1 MKKIRIQ
8 VVRVL
13 CLLCGGLMAGAFA
26 TLTAHAAPKLTVEE
40 ETKIVRVR
48 PVLEGEDLES
58 ISESVYGTE
67 DYADYIYALNM
78 DLIGNNRDNLEVGM
92 ILELP
97 EPSDGNG
104 YLDWEYC
111 YDMVLAD
118 AEDMEIADY
127 ISKDAGCTVTDYFF
141 YYDGEGKGETFKVCY
156 PQLTFDDGRDATDVN
171 KAIEKLALYSTDRML
186 IHIDPDLKEW
196 CETGEHYSSYEGIE
210 DYVNYEI
217 AYLDENLISVVF
229 NDYFFWGSTFGEYVA
244 MRPIT
249 INLNTGHVYTDQELW
264 TDFDGLASD
273 YRDAMIEY
281 YKRDGSDIGVRMCD
295 DIFTAEYLSQIMQ
308 TEGSCEGRYA
318 SDTFLTRYGV
328 AISLTYRV
336 NTDSYLTRGWIELEM
351 PRKEIEAYRS
361 DSELWEL
368 WKYKARKEDKFFHP
382 AKQ

>member
-13 CLLCGGLMAGAFA
+13 CLLCGGLMIGAFA
-26 TLTAHAAPKLTVEE
+26 ASTAYAAPKLTVEDE
-40 ETKIVRVR
+40 PEMIRVR

-58 ISESVYGTE
+58 ISQSVYGTE

-78 DLIGNNRDNLEVGM
+78 DLIGSNRDNLEVGM

-97 EPSDGNG
+97 EPADGSG

-111 YDMVLAD
+111 YEMVSEG

-156 PQLTFDDGRDATDVN
+156 PQLTFDDGRDATDIN
-171 KAIEKLALYSTDRML
+171 KAIEELALYSTERML
-186 IHIDPDLKEW
+186 IHIDPDLKER
-196 CETGEHYSSYEGIE
+196 CETGEYYSSYEGIE
-210 DYVNYEI
+210 DQVNYEI
-217 AYLDENLISVVF
+217 AYLDENLISVVY
-229 NDYFFWGSTFGEYVA
+229 NDYFMWGSTFGEYIA

-264 TDFDGLASD
+264 TDFDGIAAY
-273 YRDAMIEY
+273 YRDEIIEY

-308 TEGSCEGRYA
+308 TEGSCDGRYE

-336 NTDSYLTRGWIELEM
+336 NNDSYLSRGWIELEI
-351 PRKEIEAYRS
+351 PRKEAEVYRS
-361 DSELWEL
+361 DSELWDL
-368 WKYKARKEDKFFHP
+368 WNYKARTEGKYFHP
-382 AKQ
+382 IKH